1 MEKILAFSITPVKD
15 LAKGCKHTLPIVKK
29 SHFMRR
35 GHIFFCRDKLGGEDI
50 DVINADGSEQ
60 INLADNPDDGAELD
74 RSTLNLK

>member
-60 INLADNPDDGAELD
+60 INLTDNPDDGAELD
-74 RSTLNLK
+74 RSTLNLE